1 MKTHPMLRYP
11 AIAAALVL
19 CLLTG
24 NAAAQSINP
33 RPMQR
38 ATDDHLALLM
48 SRAYDKLDQA
58 ADEARTRQVA
68 LSDGQPLL
76 TAIYAGVIGCGCA
89 DQLNEELWQ
98 VRKQRID
105 EWAKRKPGSVTAR
118 VAVAGFPIGY
128 AWMARGGGYAST
140 VSPEG
145 WKLFAERTEQ
155 GRRAL
160 EALDAKTKQDP
171 GWYELM
177 LNVAVSQGW
186 PRDRFDALFS
196 EAVGKHPY
204 HSTFYFKRMSYY
216 SPRWYG
222 SPEDEKRV
230 VEEAVERTRPRW
242 GETMYARLNWRDI
255 DASMFEPGRTDWP
268 RMKAG
273 FQQMTK
279 EYGDAWN
286 INSFAK
292 FACVAKDYE
301 TFSGLAAKIGDSP
314 IPEAWE
320 PSVHIYKGCKNIAAK
335 MAGQR

>member
-1 MKTHPMLRYP
+1 M
-11 AIAAALVL
+11 L
-19 CLLTG
+19 CLLSG
-24 NAAAQSINP
+24 NAAAQSVSP
-33 RPMQR
+33 RPLQR

-48 SRAYDKLDQA
+48 SRAYDQLDHA
-58 ADEARTRQVA
+58 ADEARTKQIA

-76 TAIYAGVIGCGCA
+76 TAIYAGVIGCGCGN
-89 DQLNEELWQ
+89 QLNEELWQ
-98 VRKQRID
+98 VRKQRVE
-105 EWAKRKPGSVTAR
+105 EWARRKPRSLTAR
-118 VAVAGFPIGY
+118 LAVAGFPIGY

-145 WKLFAERTEQ
+145 WKLFHERVEQ
-155 GRRAL
+155 GRKAL
-160 EALDAKTKQDP
+160 QALDARIKQDP

-186 PRDRFDALFS
+186 PRERFDALFS
-196 EAVGKHPY
+196 EAAGKHPY
-204 HSTFYFKRMSYY
+204 YSPFYFIRVSYY
-216 SPRWYG
+216 SPGWYG
-222 SPEDEKRV
+222 SLEDAKRV
-230 VEEAVERTRPRW
+230 VEDAVERTRPRW

-255 DASMFEPGRTDWP
+255 DTTMFEPGKTDWP
-268 RMKAG
+268 RMRAG

-286 INSFAK
+286 TNNFAK

-301 TFSGLAAKIGDSP
+301 TFSGLAAKIGESP

-320 PSVHIYKGCKNIAAK
+320 PSVHIYKGCQKIAAK